1 MTRTACT
8 LALGVWPALSSAAT
22 FIDRAAVTDLRVA
35 TSNIYND
42 SVFADVNP
50 VRNGKFGR
58 VLRAVD
64 ADVWAFQEM
73 YNHTPAQVLSLMN
86 AARPLP
92 GGASWHVYK
101 STEHV
106 IASKY
111 PLSMQ
116 RGDTSPVGFRPIA
129 MALVDLPDE
138 RFGRDL
144 YVMNAHY
151 RCCGGNDPARQ
162 RQSDALA
169 NWMRDAR
176 APGGNVT
183 LPHGTPMTVLGDLN
197 IVESP
202 QPLETLLDGDIV
214 DNATFGPDSPPDWD
228 GSRNADAFPLHNGTG
243 PNDYTWRN
251 DLEPF
256 DPGRLDYVTYT
267 DSSLRLGNRFVLNTV
282 AMSDALLAAT
292 GLQRFDAILDNVGQ
306 NYDHL
311 PVVVD
316 FREPFDGA
324 SLSAKRRFDNIASA
338 TVPEPMTALLA
349 PPLALLLLARIRR
362 SARFS
367 G

>member
-1 MTRTACT
+1 MARTAFILILCGCAG
-8 LALGVWPALSSAAT
+8 LARAVT
-22 FIDRAAVTDLRVA
+22 FIDRAAAADVRVA
-35 TSNIYND
+35 TWNIYND

-50 VRNGKFGR
+50 TRHAKFGR
-58 VLRAVD
+58 VVRAVD

-73 YNHTPAQVLSLMN
+73 YNASAGLVVSLMN
-86 AARPLP
+86 GARPLP

-111 PLSMQ
+111 PLSLQ
-116 RGDTSPVGFRPIA
+116 RGDTSPVGYRPIA

-138 RFGRDL
+138 RFARDL

-162 RQSDALA
+162 MQSDALA

-176 APGGNVT
+176 TPGGNVT
-183 LPHGTPMTVLGDLN
+183 LPHGTAMTVLGDLN
-197 IVESP
+197 IVEGP
-202 QPLETLLDGDIV
+202 QPLNTLLDGNIIN
-214 DNATFGPDSPPDWD
+214 NATYGPDAAPDWD
-228 GSRNADAFPLHNGTG
+228 GSRNADAFPLHNGAG
-243 PNDYTWRN
+243 PESYTWRN

-267 DSSLRLGNRFVLNTV
+267 DSVLASPKRFVLNTV
-282 AMSDALLAAT
+282 AMSDALLAAA
-292 GLQRFDAILDNVGQ
+292 GLQRFDATLDSVGQ

-316 FREPFDGA
+316 FRER
-324 SLSAKRRFDNIASA
+324 LSGDLRWARRFHD
-338 TVPEPMTALLA
+338 TVNHPIPEPALPVVGALA
-349 PPLALLLLARIRR
+349 VILVARTRR
-362 SARFS
+362 S
-367 G
+367 